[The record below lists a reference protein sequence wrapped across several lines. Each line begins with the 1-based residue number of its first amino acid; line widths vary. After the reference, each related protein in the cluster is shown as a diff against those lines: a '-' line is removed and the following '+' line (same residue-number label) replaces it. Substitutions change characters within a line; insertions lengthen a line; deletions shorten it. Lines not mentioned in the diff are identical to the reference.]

1 MLQRRAAF
9 SLVLVFALFVTG
21 CSLDGSG
28 NAQSVVLDKVAAA
41 TILVE
46 SEGAFAD
53 VGSGEI
59 ESSVQGSGFF
69 IDSSGI
75 AVTANHVVSGAAII
89 RVFVPGENQPRS
101 AQVIGTS
108 ECSDFALIKVEGDDF
123 PTLSWFT
130 GDLAAG
136 DEIYAAGY
144 GGGNYTLTRGIVSQV
159 EIQADTEWTSIV
171 GGFEHDARTSPG
183 SSGGP
188 VISSTGEV
196 VGVTYALSEFFS
208 QSWAIGAQVAEGL
221 VERIELGEETESV
234 GLNAIALVD
243 SADDDPGVWVTSVE
257 PGSAAFE
264 AGVEA
269 GDVVSLLNGISV
281 GREGILTSYCEVLR
295 STRPNQPLPIQIY
308 RASTDQI
315 LEGALRGEALEEKFS
330 FAGSGG
336 DADQNDYQYVPVADD
351 TGRIYVETPAAW
363 RFVDGAPYDLSGN
376 EVFDLIV
383 AEDGFKF
390 TNYTFDTSGVRI
402 SASYDV
408 ARILDEV
415 NVLEAYYDDYGTVC
429 SYDSTE
435 EYEDSL
441 YYGEYDVYLD
451 CGGTGTAVYV
461 VAVVPNNR
469 AFVIWIEAQV
479 RSDAD
484 LLALDQVLATFFF
497 E

>member
-1 MLQRRAAF
+1 MRTRANL
-9 SLVLVFALFVTG
+9 SLFLILATLVAG
-21 CSLDGSG
+21 CSSDGPGSSQ
-28 NAQSVVLDKVAAA
+28 AVALDKVAAA

-59 ESSVQGSGFF
+59 ESSIQGSGFF
-69 IDSSGI
+69 IDPSGI

-89 RVFVPGENQPRS
+89 RVVVPGENQPRS

-108 ECSDFALIKVEGDDF
+108 ECSDFALIKVEGDNFD
-123 PTLSWFT
+123 TLAWFT
-130 GDLAAG
+130 GELSAG
-136 DEIYAAGY
+136 DEVYAAGY
-144 GGGNYTLTRGIVSQV
+144 GGGNYTLTRGIISQV
-159 EIQADTEWTSIV
+159 EVPANTEWTSIV

-188 VISSTGEV
+188 VVSSTGEV

-208 QSWAIGAQVAEGL
+208 QSWAIGAPVAQGL
-221 VERIELGEETESV
+221 VEKIELDEETESV
-234 GLNAIALVD
+234 GLSAIALVD
-243 SADDDPGVWVTSVE
+243 SADDDPGVWVSSVE

-269 GDVVSLLNGISV
+269 GDVISLLNGISV
-281 GREGILTSYCEVLR
+281 GREGVLSSYCEVLR
-295 STRPNQPLPIQIY
+295 STRPNQPLPIQLY
-308 RASTDQI
+308 RASTNQV
-315 LEGALRGEALEEKFS
+315 LEGALRGDALEEKFS
-330 FAGSGG
+330 FAGPRQAENL
-336 DADQNDYQYVPVADD
+336 DEYDYVPVTDD
-351 TGRIYVETPAAW
+351 TGRIYVETPGAW
-363 RFVDGAPYDLSGN
+363 GYVDGAPYDLLGN

-390 TNYTFDTSGVRI
+390 ANYTFDTSGVRI

-408 ARILDEV
+408 ARILNEV
-415 NVLEAYYDDYGTVC
+415 NVLEAYYEDYSAVC
-429 SYDSTE
+429 YYDSTE
-435 EYEDSL
+435 EYEDAL
-441 YYGEYDVYLD
+441 YFGEYDVYLD

-461 VAVVPNNR
+461 VAVVPNSR
-469 AFVIWIEAQV
+469 AFVIWIEAQI

-484 LLALDQVLATFFF
+484 LLALDQVLATFIF

>member
-1 MLQRRAAF
+1 MRPQATA
-9 SLVLVFALFVTG
+9 SLVLILAILVAG
-21 CSLDGSG
+21 CSSDRVG
-28 NAQSVVLDKVAAA
+28 NSQATILDKIAAA
-41 TILVE
+41 TIFVE

-59 ESSVQGSGFF
+59 ESLVQGSGFF
-69 IDSSGI
+69 IDPSGL

-89 RVFVPGENQPRS
+89 RVRVPGENQPRS

-108 ECSDFALIKVEGDDF
+108 ECSDFALIKVDGEDF
-123 PTLSWFT
+123 EHLNWFAGELSV
-130 GDLAAG
+130 G

-159 EIQADTEWTSIV
+159 EVQASTEWTSTT

-183 SSGGP
+183 TSGGP
-188 VISSTGEV
+188 VVSSTGEV

-208 QSWAIGAQVAEGL
+208 QSWAIGAPVAQAL
-221 VERIELGEETESV
+221 VERIELGEETESI

-243 SADDDPGVWVTSVE
+243 SADDEPGVWVTSVE

-281 GREGILTSYCEVLR
+281 GWDGMLSSYCEVLR
-295 STRPNQPLPIQIY
+295 STRPNQPLPIQVY
-308 RASTDQI
+308 RASTDQL
-315 LEGALRGEALEEKFS
+315 LEGALRGEVLEEKFS
-330 FAGSGG
+330 FAGAGRV
-336 DADQNDYQYVPVADD
+336 ADQTEYDYVPVTDD
-351 TGRIYVETPAAW
+351 TGRIYVETPDSW
-363 RFVDGAPYDLSGN
+363 VYVDGAPYDLYGY
-376 EVFDLIV
+376 EIFDLIV

-390 TNYTFDTSGVRI
+390 SNNTFDTSGIQV
-402 SASYDV
+402 SASYDL
-408 ARILDEV
+408 ARTLNEI
-415 NVLEAYYDDYGTVC
+415 NVLEAYYDDYASLC
-429 SYDSTE
+429 YYDSTN

-451 CGGTGTAVYV
+451 CGGTGTSVYV

-469 AFVIWIEAQV
+469 AFVIWIEAQI